1 MLTVRR
7 LSFDILDCGV
17 DVQHGKPVYQRLME
31 PKPADTWRDSFSAP
45 FAEIFVSGLRVV
57 AMAFPAIVIAGA
69 GSLLPRIRG
78 NPGFWLLR
86 IREGPGFWLLCG
98 LVFFSD
104 TFLWRAEGLFL

>member
-1 MLTVRR
+1 M
-7 LSFDILDCGV
+7 
-17 DVQHGKPVYQRLME
+17 
-31 PKPADTWRDSFSAP
+31 
-45 FAEIFVSGLRVV
+45 SGLRVV

-86 IREGPGFWLLCG
+86 IRGSPGFWLLRIREGPGFWLVCG

-104 TFLWRAEGLFL
+104 TFLWRAEGLFLWRGTGGQPVKPVCQEILCNFFDIE